1 MTLKG
6 QHLELL
12 PVDSP
17 EYKKHINKFKD
28 LHLINLYKI
37 HYTGADK
44 NNNSD
49 DSWSDPIYFHGT
61 GHCGCIDRHIERRTG
76 SVRISVSEWCQHD
89 DGCETRGI
97 LLQGHCREHSLHE
110 GRHYFSED
118 IEVALKYAADGLQ
131 EHVASDNLSNKA
143 RFSLFL
149 CKARN
154 IHLGHEAMHRYV
166 VSDYDIIPCYLV
178 IVCRQL

>member
-49 DSWSDPIYFHGT
+49 DSWK
-61 GHCGCIDRHIERRTG
+61 RRTG

>member
-1 MTLKG
+1 MYLVRPPSSQHTLSTTKNHNNMTLKG

-17 EYKKHINKFKD
+17 EYKKHINKVKD

-89 DGCETRGI
+89 DACETRGI

-110 GRHYFSED
+110 GMKVN
-118 IEVALKYAADGLQ
+118 IQ
-131 EHVASDNLSNKA
+131 NP
-143 RFSLFL
+143 LF
-149 CKARN
+149 
-154 IHLGHEAMHRYV
+154 
-166 VSDYDIIPCYLV
+166 P
-178 IVCRQL
+178 